1 MAASFSGRLIVSALA
16 SAALLAGCGGA
27 QSQINPAGTAQNV
40 VVHHNVAGGCSAHG
54 GARVSPCN
62 VDLNA
67 SNPGP
72 DTVTTRNPRSKK
84 GVFTESDTCGG
95 ASGIATVVLSSGDQW
110 TVTAGATAGTCSAE
124 FDYMAPHGKKVGW
137 ATLNIT
143 NEIYPRALRRNA
155 RFAAFR

>member
-1 MAASFSGRLIVSALA
+1 MVGTYFSGRYILSALA
-16 SAALLAGCGGA
+16 AAALLAGCGGG
-27 QSQINPAGTAQNV
+27 QSQVNPAGALQSAT
-40 VVHHNVAGGCSAHG
+40 VHQNVAGGCSAHG
-54 GARVSPCN
+54 GVRVSPCS

-84 GVFTESDTCGG
+84 GTFTESDTCGG
-95 ASGIATVVLSSGDQW
+95 PSGMATVVLSSGDQW

-124 FDYMAPHGKKVGW
+124 FDYTAPHGKKVGW

-143 NEIYPRALRRNA
+143 NEI
-155 RFAAFR
+155 

>member
-1 MAASFSGRLIVSALA
+1 MSAQQ
-16 SAALLAGCGGA
+16 SAAVR
-27 QSQINPAGTAQNV
+27 P
-40 VVHHNVAGGCSAHG
+40 NVAGGCTAHG

-84 GVFTESDTCGG
+84 GTFTESDTCGG
-95 ASGIATVVLSSGDQW
+95 PSGIATVVLSSGDQW
-110 TVTAGATAGTCSAE
+110 TVTAGGTAGTCSAE
-124 FDYMAPHGKKVGW
+124 FDYTNPHGKVVGS

-143 NEIYPRALRRNA
+143 NEL
-155 RFAAFR
+155 

>member
-1 MAASFSGRLIVSALA
+1 MVGSSLSGRFILSTVVA
-16 SAALLAGCGGA
+16 AALLAGCGGGS
-27 QSQINPAGTAQNV
+27 QSINPAGAQQSA
-40 VVHHNVAGGCSAHG
+40 VVHQNVAGGCSAHG

-84 GVFTESDTCGG
+84 GTFTESDTCGG
-95 ASGIATVVLSSGDQW
+95 PSGIATVVLSSGDQW
-110 TVTAGATAGTCSAE
+110 TVTAGTTAGTCSAE
-124 FDYMAPHGKKVGW
+124 FDYTNPHGKKVGW

-143 NEIYPRALRRNA
+143 NEL
-155 RFAAFR
+155 